1 MIFEE
6 VCKNPRPQMK
16 TVHKVNRKTRKRGDL
31 TVDTIRY
38 FMMKDLKFARFYL
51 LQKTHKQL

>member
-1 MIFEE
+1 
-6 VCKNPRPQMK
+6 MK

-38 FMMKDLKFARFYL
+38 FMMKDLKLARFYL

>member
-1 MIFEE
+1 
-6 VCKNPRPQMK
+6 MK
-16 TVHKVNRKTRKRGDL
+16 TVHKVNRKTRKRGGL

-38 FMMKDLKFARFYL
+38 FMMKDLKLARFYL